1 MHLNNKLQIFVSQ
14 HTITNICKIFKEY
27 VYNTSVKAGET
38 MKNRIKEF
46 RIKKDLTQ
54 KECVKS
60 FNKYLKDK
68 NVKGITT
75 ATWSRWENGLNAP
88 TEKMWNNL
96 ADFFNVNISYLKG
109 TILDLTQLKR
119 RLIPIIH
126 NTYFDNWKVNNK
138 PSLLS
143 KAHIE
148 YYSPEFVDTVNV
160 YCTLMD
166 EKTPIQ
172 FYSNKEA
179 TFSLS
184 QKMYEYWE
192 KNFEDIFSTIFSK
205 NKNIPSNTN
214 DWLLFNEFQTVL
226 KHKKNNL
233 THDDARLNNSLTA
246 LGFFYKN
253 DYDND
258 DFSESRMHDN
268 MRAMLMHADF
278 ETAKKAINQYAD
290 LIVKLKNDVNN
301 FDENKYFMSR
311 LDNLILPIQNPFNSN
326 LIMNEVY
333 KRVHNGDTAL
343 LHYIMMH
350 EYNNVASTYYNFK
363 KKKGEDT
370 KHLFEL
376 NKKSKQIGQ
385 LLQDD
390 GFRSYLSQNYDFSTP
405 NKIYDL
411 KALYAEYKNKN

>member
-1 MHLNNKLQIFVSQ
+1 M
-14 HTITNICKIFKEY
+14 
-27 VYNTSVKAGET
+27 KAGET
-38 MKNRIKEF
+38 MENRIKEF
-46 RIKKDLTQ
+46 RTKKDLTQ

-60 FNKYLKDK
+60 FNKYLQNK
-68 NVKGITT
+68 NIKGITT

-126 NTYFDNWKVNNK
+126 RAYFDNWKVNNK
-138 PSLLS
+138 PSLLP

-148 YYSPEFVDTVNV
+148 YYAPEFVDTVNV

-166 EKTPIQ
+166 KKTPIQ
-172 FYSNKEA
+172 FYSNKET

-192 KNFEDIFSTIFSK
+192 ETFEDIFLTIFSK
-205 NKNIPSNTN
+205 NGDIPNNTN

-226 KHKKNNL
+226 KHKENNL

-333 KRVHNGDTAL
+333 KRVHNGDTEL

-350 EYNNVASTYYNFK
+350 EYNNVASTYYTFK

-370 KHLFEL
+370 KYLFEL
-376 NKKSKQIGQ
+376 NKKSKQIEQ
-385 LLQDD
+385 LLHDD

-411 KALYAEYKNKN
+411 KALYAEYKNKS

>member
-1 MHLNNKLQIFVSQ
+1 
-14 HTITNICKIFKEY
+14 
-27 VYNTSVKAGET
+27 
-38 MKNRIKEF
+38 
-46 RIKKDLTQ
+46 
-54 KECVKS
+54 
-60 FNKYLKDK
+60 
-68 NVKGITT
+68 
-75 ATWSRWENGLNAP
+75 
-88 TEKMWNNL
+88 
-96 ADFFNVNISYLKG
+96 
-109 TILDLTQLKR
+109 
-119 RLIPIIH
+119 
-126 NTYFDNWKVNNK
+126 
-138 PSLLS
+138 
-143 KAHIE
+143 
-148 YYSPEFVDTVNV
+148 
-160 YCTLMD
+160 
-166 EKTPIQ
+166 
-172 FYSNKEA
+172 
-179 TFSLS
+179 
-184 QKMYEYWE
+184 MYEYWE
-192 KNFEDIFSTIFSK
+192 ETFEDIFLTIFSK
-205 NKNIPSNTN
+205 NGDIPNNTN

-226 KHKKNNL
+226 KHKENNL

-333 KRVHNGDTAL
+333 KRVHNGDTEL

-350 EYNNVASTYYNFK
+350 EYNNVASTYYTFK

-370 KHLFEL
+370 KYLFEL
-376 NKKSKQIGQ
+376 NKKSKQIEQ
-385 LLQDD
+385 LLHDD

-411 KALYAEYKNKN
+411 KALYAEYKNKS